1 MESCSIF
8 CAGALT
14 WSPTLPRKQYRG
26 SQGIYVSDMIIE
38 WNHSTEA
45 ARLSEEREKMVV
57 Q

>member
-1 MESCSIF
+1 MTEA
-8 CAGALT
+8 AGTPNGELFDFLC
-14 WSPTLPRKQYRG
+14 WG